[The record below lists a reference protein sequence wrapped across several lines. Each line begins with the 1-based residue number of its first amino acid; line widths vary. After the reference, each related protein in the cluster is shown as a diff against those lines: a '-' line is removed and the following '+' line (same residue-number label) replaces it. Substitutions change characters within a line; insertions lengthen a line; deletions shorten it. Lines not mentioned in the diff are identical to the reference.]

1 MGFRYRRSVKIGG
14 LRINFSKS
22 GIGYSYGVKGLR
34 YTKTAKGKD
43 RVTASIPGTGISYV
57 AESGGRRRRRAK
69 TAQQS
74 VPQTQAPTKHYKMP
88 PVLALL
94 AVACGI
100 GFIVYYISQERS
112 VGLSIGSGI
121 VMGGLSYLAICF
133 LYGIIAGAV
142 NSVTGKEIVK
152 AIEDDSATQMH
163 ENSSVQAASDAETQS
178 ETFEVV
184 GAFYCRTGIAK
195 VMNPNPDWRKTCKT
209 LVKEGKA
216 DSRIYRFYR
225 TTKQA
230 ELAEETNNPHDPNAV
245 MVKIDGEKVGY
256 ISAAEALHVKEILH
270 QHVLMDATAT
280 ITGGEYKT
288 ITPDA
293 EMIKNQSGPF
303 VTVNIHYQ

>member
-133 LYGIIAGAV
+133 VYGIVAGGVKSA
-142 NSVTGKEIVK
+142 TGKDILE
-152 AIEDDSATQMH
+152 AMDEDSAERTQ
-163 ENSSVQAASDAETQS
+163 ENSPVSTDNGEVKS
-178 ETFEVV
+178 EIFEVA
-184 GAFYCRTGIAK
+184 GAFYCRTSIAK

-216 DSRIYRFYR
+216 GSRVYRFYR

-230 ELAEETNNPHDPNAV
+230 ELVEEPDNPHDPNAV
-245 MVKIDGEKVGY
+245 TVKIDGEKVGY
-256 ISAAEALHVKEILH
+256 ISADEAPHVKKVLH
-270 QHVLMDATAT
+270 QHVLMDVTAT

>member
-34 YTKTAKGKD
+34 YTKTAKGKE

-69 TAQQS
+69 TAQPS
-74 VPQTQAPTKHYKMP
+74 VPQTQAPAKHYKMP
-88 PVLALL
+88 PALALL
-94 AVACGI
+94 AVACGM
-100 GFIVYYISQERS
+100 GFAVYYVSQGRS
-112 VGLSIGSGI
+112 VGLSIGSGV

-133 LYGIIAGAV
+133 LYGIFAGAV
-142 NSVTGKEIVK
+142 EMVTGKDIV
-152 AIEDDSATQMH
+152 ETMDEDSAEQTQK
-163 ENSSVQAASDAETQS
+163 NSPVSAGDGEVRS
-178 ETFEVV
+178 ETFEVA
-184 GAFYCRTGIAK
+184 GAFYCRTSIAK

-209 LVKEGKA
+209 LIKEDKS
-216 DSRIYRFYR
+216 DSRIYRFCR

-230 ELAEETNNPHDPNAV
+230 ELVEEPDNPHDSNAV

-270 QHVLMDATAT
+270 QHILIDATAT

-288 ITPDA
+288 VSPDA
-293 EMIKNQSGPF
+293 EMTKAQHGPF
-303 VTVNIHYQ
+303 ISLDVQYK